1 MKVTL
6 FKEKLN
12 DRLNKRQKKT
22 LNLIREK
29 PGIQVKILSKEL
41 NIPIDTLD
49 RYIKILTNKDLI
61 ERKGSKKT
69 GGYFV
74 K

>member
-1 MKVTL
+1 MKAWLTAQWQHEQQNQAYVL
-6 FKEKLN
+6 VSIVALQGSSP
-12 DRLNKRQKKT
+12 R
-22 LNLIREK
+22 
-29 PGIQVKILSKEL
+29 GVGSKILVTKS
-41 NIPIDTLD
+41 
-49 RYIKILTNKDLI
+49 LI